1 MFEALGYLYSGQTSL
16 SIREAVVAAPA
27 DGERRVPV
35 FSVLF
40 SRGFFPYFA
49 GNMTSNVGT
58 WFQNIAQS
66 LLIFR
71 LTDSA
76 FMVGVVNFAQFLPI
90 LILVPVAGRVA
101 DRFDRRSVVMISSLA
116 ALVGAVLVTVLTIA
130 DMAPPWIVIVIA
142 FVIGS
147 CNAFIVPSLQ
157 SLVPSLVTSKE
168 LPSAVALHSATV
180 NLGRALGPALGALVV
195 ATWGI
200 APAFAVNAFSFL
212 VLIGAMKAL
221 RPISKP
227 APATGAIRLRDSI
240 VVIQSD
246 PRLWVPI
253 IVVALASFATDPV
266 ATLTPVLA
274 ERVYGFADTYAGF
287 LIGAFGTGAVAAA
300 FIVTGRFRPS
310 IRTIGITLGGTAIAI
325 GSVAATTEGGLA
337 LLPFF
342 VAGAFYLTTVTT
354 ATSTLHLAVADQ
366 HRGRVMAI
374 WTMAFHGIRPI
385 SALIDGSLA
394 TALSPRTAVVIM
406 ALIPLIVATTFATG
420 IFPRRGRGSALARAP
435 KVPEG

>member
-1 MFEALGYLYSGQTSL
+1 M
-16 SIREAVVAAPA
+16 SIREAVVAGPA
-27 DGERRVPV
+27 VGERRVPV
-35 FSVLF
+35 SRVLF
-40 SRGFFPYFA
+40 SRAFFPYFA

-90 LILVPVAGRVA
+90 LVLVPVAGRVA
-101 DRFDRRSVVMISSLA
+101 DRFDRRSVVMMSSLA
-116 ALVGAVLVTVLTIA
+116 ALVAAVLVTVLTVME
-130 DMAPPWIVIVIA
+130 MAPAWVVILMA
-142 FVIGS
+142 FVLGS

-157 SLVPSLVTSKE
+157 SIVPSLVTSKE

-195 ATWGI
+195 AAWGI

-212 VLIGAMKAL
+212 VLIGAMRAL

-227 APATGAIRLRDSI
+227 APVTGAIRLRDSI
-240 VVIQSD
+240 VEIKAD

-253 IVVALASFATDPV
+253 VVVALASFATDPV

-310 IRTIGITLGGTAIAI
+310 TRTIGITLAGTALAI

-354 ATSTLHLAVADQ
+354 ATSTLHLAVVDQ

-385 SALIDGSLA
+385 SALIDGALA
-394 TALSPRTAVVIM
+394 TALSPRAAVVM
-406 ALIPLIVATTFATG
+406 MVLVPLLVATSLATG
-420 IFPRRGRGSALARAP
+420 VLPRTRRSTGTIAEEVGT
-435 KVPEG
+435 G

>member
-1 MFEALGYLYSGQTSL
+1 MPVS
-16 SIREAVVAAPA
+16 
-27 DGERRVPV
+27 RV
-35 FSVLF
+35 LL

-101 DRFDRRSVVMISSLA
+101 DRFDRRTVVMAASGA
-116 ALVGAVLVTVLTIA
+116 ALVTATLVTVLTMA
-130 DMAPPWIVIVIA
+130 DMAPPAVVIVLA
-142 FVIGS
+142 FVLGS

-157 SLVPSLVTSKE
+157 SLVPSLVTAEE

-195 ATWGI
+195 AAWGI
-200 APAFAVNAFSFL
+200 APAFAVNALSFL
-212 VLIGAMKAL
+212 VLMGAMASL
-221 RPISKP
+221 RPIRKP
-227 APATGAIRLRDSI
+227 SPVTGAIRLRDSI
-240 VVIQSD
+240 VEIRAD
-246 PRLWVPI
+246 RRLWIPML
-253 IVVALASFATDPV
+253 VVAMASFATDPV

-274 ERVYGFADTYAGF
+274 ARVYGLPDTYAGF
-287 LIGAFGTGAVAAA
+287 LIGAFGTGAVVAA
-300 FIVTGRFRPS
+300 FLVTGRFRS
-310 IRTIGITLGGTAIAI
+310 SMRTIGVTLGGTAVAI
-325 GSVAATTEGGLA
+325 GSIALTTTGGLS

-354 ATSTLHLAVADQ
+354 ATSMLHLSVADE

-374 WTMAFHGIRPI
+374 WTMSFHGIRPI
-385 SALIDGSLA
+385 AALVDGALA
-394 TALSPRTAVVIM
+394 TAFSARVAAGLIALVPFLVAARLASAPDRPGDRRDDASRHDASREPR
-406 ALIPLIVATTFATG
+406 
-420 IFPRRGRGSALARAP
+420 
-435 KVPEG
+435 